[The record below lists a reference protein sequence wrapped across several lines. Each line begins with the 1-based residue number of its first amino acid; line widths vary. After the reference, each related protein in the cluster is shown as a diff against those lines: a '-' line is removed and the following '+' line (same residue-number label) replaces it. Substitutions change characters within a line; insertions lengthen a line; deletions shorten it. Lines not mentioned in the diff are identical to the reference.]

1 MEYLRSQGL
10 KVVKEMGSRINQEVI
25 AAALGAEDPKQGRNI
40 GLWDMVQQIP
50 FVQDPDGYLIEL
62 VSYGNSESG
71 A

>member
-1 MEYLRSQGL
+1 MDYVKSQGL
-10 KVVKEMGSRINQEVI
+10 KVVKEMGTRVNQELI
-25 AAALGAEDPKQGRNI
+25 AAALGAENPDQGRNT

-62 VSYGNSESG
+62 VPNGESG